1 MSEIE
6 HGGNSE
12 AAAGPSGFWARHWHK
27 LAAAT
32 IWMLLIAFFWLY
44 INQPVDAAEG
54 AALASGR
61 RGAGQAIF
69 DLILFMQ
76 ETVYGPVI
84 FILLYTLRPLAFFS
98 AALLTIAGGFL
109 FGPLG
114 GVLATVIGANLS
126 ASLAYV
132 VGRVLGSG
140 VLDQENSAGVMR
152 RYASRM
158 RNNSFE
164 TILIMRFVFLP
175 YDLVNY
181 LAGFLHINYRP
192 FILATILGSIPGTI
206 SFALLGATLS
216 PNGIRNLFVSG
227 ELPGLDGR
235 VLLASAAMFV
245 VSLLLSRYFKRRERN
260 ASLAAASVN

>member
-12 AAAGPSGFWARHWHK
+12 AAAGPSGFGARHWHK

-175 YDLVNY
+175 YDTSTTVPSSWRRYSARSLVPSP
-181 LAGFLHINYRP
+181 LLCWVQRSLPTESA
-192 FILATILGSIPGTI
+192 I
-206 SFALLGATLS
+206 S
-216 PNGIRNLFVSG
+216 
-227 ELPGLDGR
+227 
-235 VLLASAAMFV
+235 
-245 VSLLLSRYFKRRERN
+245 LSRVSFQGLTVGCCWRQQQC
-260 ASLAAASVN
+260 LW